1 VKYDACTTIKT
12 VIVAKR
18 FPPIGSGKLA
28 TYNSFHFCDT
38 VWLYG
43 YLHAVLLL
51 PLQVL
56 LVQSVDTV
64 NHGLDKLDLGVS
76 QSVLVGDVV
85 GVSGLAARLS
95 SGAAGLN
102 SELLTP
108 GPELVNTLLGPAGE
122 VNVDGG
128 PHASTQVGWAGVD
141 VAELLG
147 QLEVLARLSLDTVA
161 NSLDATS
168 QAREDSLDVTAL
180 LHGDDASLVLLIDP
194 DQESLGL
201 VVEDATA
208 LGPVTLHTSDL
219 KVGVTR
225 HEEEVVVDELLADLL
240 VHASQWVV
248 GTSQVTIEPLQGSGD
263 QLLNTDT
270 LFLGDSGGKTESL
283 DGAADT
289 DPDRVDWDLGVDV
302 SVDLGGIHV
311 GNMLEVSWESVVLA
325 DQGVEDIGEVQVG
338 VLVTSVDAAVLVVE
352 LNSAS
357 NGLGEGEAR
366 GLGDNATKLVPL
378 LLGHVL
384 GDQRVGGLD
393 VGEFASHPFEPFV

>member
-1 VKYDACTTIKT
+1 
-12 VIVAKR
+12 
-18 FPPIGSGKLA
+18 
-28 TYNSFHFCDT
+28 
-38 VWLYG
+38 
-43 YLHAVLLL
+43 VLLL
-51 PLQVL
+51 ELNIL
-56 LVQSVDTV
+56 LVQGVDTV

-95 SGAAGLN
+95 AGATGLD
-102 SELLTP
+102 SELLAP
-108 GPELVNTLLGPAGE
+108 GLELVNALLGPSGE
-122 VNVDGG
+122 VDVDGG
-128 PHASTQVGWAGVD
+128 PHASAQVGGAGVD

-147 QLEVLARLSLDTVA
+147 QLEVLARLSLDAVTD
-161 NSLDATS
+161 SLDATG
-168 QAREDSLDVTAL
+168 EPLKDTLDVTAL
-180 LHGDDASLVLLIDP
+180 LHGDDPGLILLIDP
-194 DQESLGL
+194 DKEGLGL

-208 LGPVTLHTSDL
+208 LGPVTLHTSNL
-219 KVGVTR
+219 QVGVTR
-225 HEEEVVVDELLADLL
+225 HEEEVVIDELLTDLL
-240 VHASQWVV
+240 VHASEWVV

-263 QLLNTDT
+263 QLLNTNT
-270 LFLGDSGGKTESL
+270 LILGDSGGKTESL

-302 SVDLGGIHV
+302 SVDLGGVHV

-325 DQGVEDIGEVQVG
+325 DQGVEDIGEVQVR
-338 VLVTSVDAAVLVVE
+338 VLVTSVDAAMLVVE

>member
-95 SGAAGLN
+95 AGATGLD
-102 SELLTP
+102 SELLAP
-108 GPELVNTLLGPAGE
+108 GLELVDALLGPAGK

-128 PHASTQVGWAGVD
+128 PHAGTQVGGAGVD

-147 QLEVLARLSLDTVA
+147 QLEVLAGLSLDAVA
-161 NSLDATS
+161 DSLDATG
-168 QAREDSLDVTAL
+168 QALEDTLDVTAL
-180 LHGDDASLVLLIDP
+180 LHGDDASLILLIDP
-194 DQESLGL
+194 DKEGLGL

-240 VHASQWVV
+240 VHASQGVV
-248 GTSQVTIEPLQGSGD
+248 GTSQVTIEPLEGSGD
-263 QLLNTDT
+263 ELLNTNT
-270 LFLGDSGGKTESL
+270 LLLGDSGGKAESL

-289 DPDRVDWDLGVDV
+289 DPDGVDWDFGVDV
-302 SVDLGGIHV
+302 SVDLGGVHV
-311 GNMLEVSWESVVLA
+311 GDVLEVSGESVVLA
-325 DQGVEDIGEVQVG
+325 DQRVEDIGEVDVG
-338 VLVTSVDAAVLVVE
+338 VLVSSVDAAVLVVE

-357 NGLGEGEAR
+357 NGLGQGEAR
-366 GLGDNATKLVPL
+366 GLGDDSAELVPF
-378 LLGHVL
+378 LLGDVL
-384 GDQRVGGLD
+384 GHQ
-393 VGEFASHPFEPFV
+393 

>member
-1 VKYDACTTIKT
+1 MV
-12 VIVAKR
+12 V
-18 FPPIGSGKLA
+18 
-28 TYNSFHFCDT
+28 N
-38 VWLYG
+38 
-43 YLHAVLLL
+43 LHAVLLL
-51 PLQVL
+51 EFQVF

-76 QSVLVGDVV
+76 QSVLVGDVIS
-85 GVSGLAARLS
+85 VSGLATRFTT
-95 SGAAGLN
+95 GATGLD
-102 SELLTP
+102 SEFLAPLLQSW
-108 GPELVNTLLGPAGE
+108 ETLLGPSGE
-122 VNVDGG
+122 VNVDRG
-128 PHASTQVGWAGVD
+128 PHASTQVGGAGVD
-141 VAELLG
+141 VAELLR
-147 QLEVLARLSLDTVA
+147 QLEVLARLSLDTVLD
-161 NSLDATS
+161 SLDATG
-168 QAREDSLDVTAL
+168 QPLEDTLDITTL
-180 LHGDDASLVLLIDP
+180 LHGDDTSLILLIDP
-194 DQESLGL
+194 DQEGLSL

-208 LGPVTLHTSDL
+208 LGPVTLHTSNL
-219 KVGVTR
+219 QVGVTR
-225 HEEEVVVDELLADLL
+225 HEEEVVIDELLTDLL
-240 VHASQWVV
+240 VHASEWVV

-263 QLLNTDT
+263 QLLNTNT
-270 LFLGDSGGKTESL
+270 LILGDSGGKTESL

-302 SVDLGGIHV
+302 SVDLGGVHV
-311 GNMLEVSWESVVLA
+311 RNMLEVSWESVVLA

-338 VLVTSVDAAVLVVE
+338 VLVTSVDAAMLVVE